1 MPALVCC
8 LLHTYSCATWIL
20 ADICCLSP
28 PPADYYWQNGPCLL
42 LAAYCPSS
50 VCHLLM
56 NAGWYLLSVIA
67 TCWLLLTEWHI
78 STHVCCLLHA
88 ANLLPV
94 TWCLMMSDI
103 CCLILP
109 PASCLPTNWCP
120 FWSVVCCT
128 DTPVLLFVIWWLL
141 AYIYYLLLP
150 PAVYRLRM
158 TAVPLFAWSQL
169 LLLVDTNCLLIPH
182 TPSLP
187 LTAACR
193 LIPSNIYCLVSDAS
207 CMLFLLLVSMLN
219 VANCLKLLY

>member
-8 LLHTYSCATWIL
+8 LLHTYICATWIL
-20 ADICCLSP
+20 ADICCLPAPLPPP

-42 LAAYCPSS
+42 LAAYCHSS

-78 STHVCCLLHA
+78 STHVCSLLHA

-120 FWSVVCCT
+120 FRSVVCCT
-128 DTPVLLFVIWWLL
+128 DTPVLLFVIWCSAAGL
-141 AYIYYLLLP
+141 YLLSAIASSCLP
-150 PAVYRLRM
+150 TTYDCCPA
-158 TAVPLFAWSQL
+158 F
-169 LLLVDTNCLLIPH
+169 
-182 TPSLP
+182 
-187 LTAACR
+187 R
-193 LIPSNIYCLVSDAS
+193 LIPIVATGWYQLPPYTSYPFPHVDCCLQTYS
-207 CMLFLLLVSMLN
+207 F
-219 VANCLKLLY
+219 